1 MLYVLIPHA
10 AETWESFRMFNSY
23 SAVEQIALHVAR
35 ERAAKGYDPDWCS
48 IIGYNSGIDEYHPVF
63 LYTIVDTTRLHRE
76 RLPTP
81 SS

>member
-1 MLYVLIPHA
+1 MLYVLIPHM
-10 AETWESFRMFNSY
+10 AESWEHFRMFSSY

-35 ERAAKGYDPDWCS
+35 ERASKGHDPDWCS

-63 LYTIVDTTRLHRE
+63 LYTIVGMTHLQRE